1 MAVNWTKEQLEAITL
16 RGSNILVAAAAG
28 SGKTAVLVERII
40 RMICDAE
47 NPVPV
52 DRLLVLTFTEAA
64 ASEMKR
70 KIAAAIEERL
80 ADDPEN
86 RRLREQSILVHSA
99 HISTVHAFCKNILQN
114 MIHKTNLPIDFTMLS
129 EAESA
134 MLRKEAL
141 DEVLEQ
147 YYQRIGKKDAFR
159 ALALGYDG
167 TKSDEGL
174 RSVVLRLHS
183 YVQSLAYPAKWLHKA
198 AAQYQIAAKQGTI
211 DGTVWEELLLTLG
224 RELVADM
231 HDGLVRIAEIVEN
244 EVPSDHKYF
253 AYYKNLLSDFETV
266 YAPVLS
272 GAAGL
277 SVLKRCR
284 EVFVIPRAPVKTG
297 LMEETVRK
305 INAAKEQL
313 VTGVQKELGALLDA
327 AAPERLMRIFLCKDR
342 IMVLKQLVRQTE
354 RLYLKKKRECSGLD
368 FGDLEHEMLRLL
380 SDAKGRPTAAAMSL
394 RNRFD
399 EILVDEYQ
407 DTNDIQDT
415 IFTMLSKDNR
425 NIFMVGDLKQSIYRF
440 RNADPGIFAEKYAR
454 YRRGDGGV
462 CIRLFKNFR
471 SRREVVDSVN
481 SIFASI
487 MTKQTGG
494 LDYTEEEYL
503 IPGAVYAENAGDFT
517 TEVLLTDADKN
528 HYDPDSPYA
537 AMEIPRLEAITVAK
551 RIRKMVDSKELMVT
565 DKKTNALRPVRLG
578 DITVLVRTKANVA
591 EIARTLAEYDIPS
604 ISEVGQKYLDSVE
617 VLTVLSFLEIIGNPR
632 QDIPL
637 LAVLRSPIFAFT
649 PDELAKIRLADGR
662 RGCFY
667 DALCA
672 ASAAENPRVSYFL
685 ESLSMLRGMAV
696 RCGVDELIW
705 KICHDLHYMAL
716 AGAMPNG
723 RVRQANLNL
732 LYEHG
737 AAFEQGS
744 MRGLFQ
750 FMLYIDQLRS
760 QNQDMKAAAAFAD
773 EENTVSIMTI
783 HKSKGLEYPVVIL
796 CGMDRQFNERDTAAA
811 VLWHKNS
818 GIAMDYIDTKLR
830 IRYKS
835 LAKQITREQMLRDS
849 RAEEMRLFY
858 VALTRAKEKL
868 ILSAPVGTF
877 YDAWKKAIPAN
888 GQKPAPG
895 ILRRQKSTRD
905 WTLTA
910 LLAHPDGGILREI
923 ADCAAVQPPESMQAA
938 FSMSLYRPDGAETPQ
953 RRTAATAAEQTSEKE
968 YDAAAL
974 SRFSYEYPHK
984 GLCKIPVKLSISEL
998 KRRVVPEEEYVP
1010 NLLRYTMPRL
1020 AEHMEIGAAERGTIT
1035 HYVMQHLDLQK
1046 TASVT
1051 QIEDQLHA
1059 MTARGLLYENQARAV
1074 SAAQI
1079 ARFFQSELGKR
1090 LVRSAHVEREFDFYM
1105 QVPAKTIEKGLS
1117 AEDGEE
1123 KVLLQGIAD
1132 CFFYEDDGVVLIDYK
1147 TDYITEDEASA
1158 RAAYYKTQ
1166 IAYYADGLK
1175 SVLECPVKERYL
1187 YFLNC
1192 AQAVAV

>member
-1 MAVNWTKEQLEAITL
+1 M
-16 RGSNILVAAAAG
+16 
-28 SGKTAVLVERII
+28 
-40 RMICDAE
+40 
-47 NPVPV
+47 
-52 DRLLVLTFTEAA
+52 
-64 ASEMKR
+64 
-70 KIAAAIEERL
+70 
-80 ADDPEN
+80 
-86 RRLREQSILVHSA
+86 
-99 HISTVHAFCKNILQN
+99 
-114 MIHKTNLPIDFTMLS
+114 
-129 EAESA
+129 
-134 MLRKEAL
+134 
-141 DEVLEQ
+141 
-147 YYQRIGKKDAFR
+147 
-159 ALALGYDG
+159 
-167 TKSDEGL
+167 
-174 RSVVLRLHS
+174 
-183 YVQSLAYPAKWLHKA
+183 
-198 AAQYQIAAKQGTI
+198 
-211 DGTVWEELLLTLG
+211 
-224 RELVADM
+224 
-231 HDGLVRIAEIVEN
+231 
-244 EVPSDHKYF
+244 
-253 AYYKNLLSDFETV
+253 
-266 YAPVLS
+266 
-272 GAAGL
+272 
-277 SVLKRCR
+277 
-284 EVFVIPRAPVKTG
+284 
-297 LMEETVRK
+297 
-305 INAAKEQL
+305 
-313 VTGVQKELGALLDA
+313 
-327 AAPERLMRIFLCKDR
+327 
-342 IMVLKQLVRQTE
+342 
-354 RLYLKKKRECSGLD
+354 
-368 FGDLEHEMLRLL
+368 
-380 SDAKGRPTAAAMSL
+380 
-394 RNRFD
+394 
-399 EILVDEYQ
+399 
-407 DTNDIQDT
+407 
-415 IFTMLSKDNR
+415 
-425 NIFMVGDLKQSIYRF
+425 
-440 RNADPGIFAEKYAR
+440 
-454 YRRGDGGV
+454 
-462 CIRLFKNFR
+462 
-471 SRREVVDSVN
+471 VDSVN

-487 MTKQTGG
+487 MTEQTGG

-503 IPGAVYAENAGDFT
+503 IPGAVYEENAGDFT

-537 AMEIPRLEAITVAK
+537 AMEIPRLEAVTVAR
-551 RIRKMVDSKELMVT
+551 RIRKMVDGKELMVT

-578 DITVLVRTKANVA
+578 DITILVRTKTNVA
-591 EIARTLAEYDIPS
+591 ELARTLAEYDIPS

-617 VLTVLSFLEIIGNPR
+617 VLTVLSFLEIIDNPR

-672 ASAAENPRVSYFL
+672 AKEAGDPHVTYFL
-685 ESLSMLRGMAV
+685 ECLSMLRAMAV

-737 AAFEQGS
+737 AAFEQGA
-744 MRGLFQ
+744 MHGLFQ

-760 QNQDMKAAAAFAD
+760 QNQDMKAAAAYAD

-818 GIAMDYIDTKLR
+818 GIAMDYIDVKLR

-835 LAKQITREQMLRDS
+835 LAKQITKEQMLRDS

-910 LLAHPDGGILREI
+910 LLAHPSGGILREI
-923 ADCAAVQPPESMQAA
+923 ADCAAVRPPKSMQAA
-938 FSMSLYRPDGAETPQ
+938 FSISLSRPDEEEMPT
-953 RRTAATAAEQTSEKE
+953 RRTVAAAVEQAEKQE

-974 SRFSYEYPHK
+974 SRFSYEYPHE
-984 GLCKIPVKLSISEL
+984 GLCKTPVKLSISEL

-1035 HYVMQHLDLQK
+1035 HYVMQHLDFKK
-1046 TASVT
+1046 TATVA
-1051 QIEDQLHA
+1051 QIEDQLQA
-1059 MTARGLLYENQARAV
+1059 MTACGLLYENQVRAV
-1074 SAAQI
+1074 SAVQI
-1079 ARFFQSELGKR
+1079 FRFFESRLGKR
-1090 LVRSAHVEREFDFYM
+1090 LIQSAHVEREFDFYM
-1105 QVPAKTIEKGLS
+1105 QVPAGTVETGLS
-1117 AEDGEE
+1117 AEDGKEM
-1123 KVLLQGIAD
+1123 VLLQGIAD

-1166 IAYYADGLK
+1166 IAYYAEGLE

-1192 AQAVAV
+1192 AKAVAI